1 MLVLGPSAMP
11 EPTVV
16 EAGAAVKLAEAKP
29 AIMRAYQAA
38 KLANRDDAGPEGE
51 ERLDIKEF
59 QTLLQ

>member
-29 AIMRAYQAA
+29 
-38 KLANRDDAGPEGE
+38 GPESE
-51 ERLDIKEF
+51 PELEAKP
-59 QTLLQ
+59 